1 MAAINII
8 ITFTE
13 AIDTDFLLRQVL
25 CGIEFLLVHDF
36 AFREN
41 KLLANTE
48 VPWELKAFH
57 ARFWSSLKK

>member
-25 CGIEFLLVHDF
+25 RGIEFLLVHDF
-36 AFREN
+36 VFREN
-41 KLLANTE
+41 KLLANTQ
-48 VPWELKAFH
+48 VPWEPKAFH
-57 ARFWSSLKK
+57 ARFR